1 MIVIGT
7 RPEAIKL
14 APVIK
19 QLATCRPALQ
29 PVVCVTGQH
38 REMVDDVLRLFE
50 IAPDFDLDI
59 MKRHQTAS
67 GVFAAVLERIE
78 PVVQQ
83 VRPQLVLVQGDTTT
97 TVAAGLAAFHERVPV
112 GHVEAGLRTDDL
124 YDPFPEELNRRLVT
138 QLATLHF
145 AATWRAAERLLDE
158 GIAPDRVHVTGN
170 PIVDAVQAIR
180 SRGGVAGGPPGMSR
194 GVAGGPPPATNRLIL
209 VTAHRR
215 ENLGAPLARIC
226 TALQR
231 LVADHSDVEI
241 VYPVHPNPLVTGPV
255 RAALGATPRI
265 RLLPPVSYDELLAFM
280 DEAYLV
286 LTDSGG
292 LQEEATVLGRPVL
305 IMRET
310 TERQE
315 AIEAGAAEL
324 VGTDPD
330 TIVARVS
337 TLLRDQLAYAR
348 MATPRTLFGDGR
360 SAERI
365 VGIINEFLTADVPA
379 PAAKR
384 DALTTASAAVGQPRG
399 VAVRHTPAA
408 LNAPS

>member
-1 MIVIGT
+1 MEQRVLVVIGT

-19 QLATCRPALQ
+19 QLAKGRPAVQ
-29 PVVCVTGQH
+29 PVICVTGQH

-50 IAPDFDLDI
+50 IAPEFDLDI

-67 GVFAAVLERIE
+67 GVFATVLERIE
-78 PVVQQ
+78 PVLRQA
-83 VRPQLVLVQGDTTT
+83 RPKLAIVQGDTTT
-97 TVAAGLAAFHERVPV
+97 TVASALAAFHERVPV
-112 GHVEAGLRTDDL
+112 GHVEAGLRTDNL
-124 YDPFPEELNRRLVT
+124 YDPFPEEMNRRLVT

-145 AATWRAAERLLDE
+145 AATARAARRLVDE
-158 GIAPDRVHVTGN
+158 GVTPDRVHLTGN
-170 PIVDAVQAIR
+170 PVVDAVHWIR
-180 SRGGVAGGPPGMSR
+180 SRGGVA
-194 GVAGGPPPATNRLIL
+194 AGSPPATTRMIL

-215 ENLGAPLARIC
+215 ENLGAPLERIC
-226 TALQR
+226 AALR
-231 LVADHSDVEI
+231 MLVADHPDVEI

-265 RLLPPVSYDELLAFM
+265 RLLPPVSYPELLRYM

-315 AIEAGAAEL
+315 AIEAGAAAL
-324 VGTDPD
+324 VGTDPS
-330 TIVARVS
+330 TIVDRVT
-337 TLLRDQLAYAR
+337 TLLHDKRAYAT
-348 MATPRTLFGDGR
+348 MATPRDLVGDGR
-360 SAERI
+360 AAARI
-365 VGIINEFLTADVPA
+365 VRITREFLATNESV
-379 PAAKR
+379 
-384 DALTTASAAVGQPRG
+384 
-399 VAVRHTPAA
+399 TPASVPMV
-408 LNAPS
+408 PSVASPA

>member
-1 MIVIGT
+1 MEQRVLVVIGT

-19 QLATCRPALQ
+19 QLAKCRGAVM
-29 PVVCVTGQH
+29 PVICVTGQH
-38 REMVDDVLRLFE
+38 REMVDDVLRLFD
-50 IAPDFDLDI
+50 IAPDYDLDI
-59 MKRHQTAS
+59 MRPHQTAS

-78 PVVQQ
+78 PVIGQ
-83 VRPQLVLVQGDTTT
+83 VRPQLALVQGDTTT
-97 TVAAGLAAFHERVPV
+97 AVAAALAAFHERVPV
-112 GHVEAGLRTDDL
+112 GHVEAGLRTDNI

-138 QLATLHF
+138 QLASLHF
-145 AATWRAAERLLDE
+145 AATRRAAERLLGE
-158 GIAPDRVHVTGN
+158 GIAPNRVHLTGN
-170 PIVDAVQAIR
+170 PVVDAVHWIR
-180 SRGGVAGGPPGMSR
+180 SRGNATAASR
-194 GVAGGPPPATNRLIL
+194 KARLIL

-215 ENLGAPLARIC
+215 ENLGAPLQRIC

-231 LVADHSDVEI
+231 LVADHDDVEI

-265 RLLPPVSYDELLAFM
+265 SLLPPVSYDELLAYL

-324 VGTDPD
+324 VGTDPS
-330 TIVARVS
+330 TIVGRVT
-337 TLLRDQLAYAR
+337 TLLREERAYAA
-348 MATPRTLFGDGR
+348 MATPRDLFGDGR
-360 SAERI
+360 AAERI
-365 VGIINEFLTADVPA
+365 VRTIEEFLVTSGSATV
-379 PAAKR
+379 
-384 DALTTASAAVGQPRG
+384 ASAPMVPS
-399 VAVRHTPAA
+399 VAIPA
-408 LNAPS
+408 

>member
-1 MIVIGT
+1 MEQRVLVVIGT

-19 QLATCRPALQ
+19 QLETRRALRP
-29 PVVCVTGQH
+29 VICVTGQH
-38 REMVDDVLRLFE
+38 REMVDDVLRLFA
-50 IAPDFDLDI
+50 IAPDHDLDI

-78 PVVQQ
+78 PVIKSM
-83 VRPQLVLVQGDTTT
+83 RPQLAIVQGDTTT
-97 TVAAGLAAFHERVPV
+97 TAAAALAAFHERVPV
-112 GHVEAGLRTDDL
+112 GHVEAGLRTDNI

-145 AATWRAAERLLDE
+145 AATARAARRLLAE
-158 GIAPDRVHVTGN
+158 GTAADRVHLTGN
-170 PIVDAVQAIR
+170 PVVDAVHWIR
-180 SRGGVAGGPPGMSR
+180 SHGTLRAARSGHRS
-194 GVAGGPPPATNRLIL
+194 IL

-215 ENLGAPLARIC
+215 ENLGAPLERIC
-226 TALQR
+226 AALRR
-231 LVADHSDVEI
+231 LVAEHDDVEI

-255 RAALGATPRI
+255 NAALGAIPRI
-265 RLLPPVSYDELLAFM
+265 RLLPPVSYDELLGYM
-280 DEAYLV
+280 DDAYLV

-330 TIVARVS
+330 TIVGRAT
-337 TLLRDQLAYAR
+337 TLLRDEDAYAA
-348 MATPRTLFGDGR
+348 MATPRELFGDGHA
-360 SAERI
+360 AERI
-365 VGIINEFLTADVPA
+365 VSTSEEFL
-379 PAAKR
+379 R
-384 DALTTASAAVGQPRG
+384 STASAPQASLRVLPSERPDGIVLEAWPSS
-399 VAVRHTPAA
+399 AA
-408 LNAPS
+408 TG

>member
-1 MIVIGT
+1 MEQRVLVVVGT

-19 QLATCRPALQ
+19 QLASGRPAVQ
-29 PVVCVTGQH
+29 PVICVTGQH

-50 IAPDFDLDI
+50 IAPEFDLDI
-59 MKRHQTAS
+59 MKRHQTAT

-78 PVVQQ
+78 PVLRQ
-83 VRPQLVLVQGDTTT
+83 VRPELAIVQGDTTT
-97 TVAAGLAAFHERVPV
+97 TVASALAAFNERVPV
-112 GHVEAGLRTDDL
+112 GHVEAGLRTDNP
-124 YDPFPEELNRRLVT
+124 YDPFPEEMNRRLVS

-145 AATWRAAERLLDE
+145 AATARAARRLVAE
-158 GIAPDRVHVTGN
+158 GITPDRVHLTGN
-170 PIVDAVQAIR
+170 PVVDAVHWIR
-180 SRGGVAGGPPGMSR
+180 SRERVAEGS
-194 GVAGGPPPATNRLIL
+194 PPAMTRRIL

-215 ENLGAPLARIC
+215 ENLGAPLERIC
-226 TALQR
+226 AALR
-231 LVADHSDVEI
+231 MLVADHHDVEI

-265 RLLPPVSYDELLAFM
+265 SLLPPVSYPELLRHM

-324 VGTDPD
+324 VGTDPS
-330 TIVARVS
+330 TIVDRAT
-337 TLLRDQLAYAR
+337 TLLRDERAYAA
-348 MATPRTLFGDGR
+348 MATPRDLFGDGR
-360 SAERI
+360 AAERI
-365 VGIINEFLTADVPA
+365 VRITREFL
-379 PAAKR
+379 AANE
-384 DALTTASAAVGQPRG
+384 SV
-399 VAVRHTPAA
+399 TPASVSMV
-408 LNAPS
+408 PSVASPA

>member
-1 MIVIGT
+1 MEHRVLVVIGT

-19 QLATCRPALQ
+19 ELSAGGPRVQ
-29 PVVCVTGQH
+29 PVICVTGQH

-50 IAPDFDLDI
+50 IAPEFDLDI
-59 MKRHQTAS
+59 MKRQQTAS

-78 PVVQQ
+78 PVLRH
-83 VRPQLVLVQGDTTT
+83 VRPELAIVQGDTTT
-97 TVAAGLAAFHERVPV
+97 TVAAALAAFHERVPV
-112 GHVEAGLRTDDL
+112 GHVEAGLRTDNP
-124 YDPFPEELNRRLVT
+124 YDPFPEEMNRRLVT

-145 AATWRAAERLLDE
+145 AATARAARRLIDE
-158 GIAPDRVHVTGN
+158 GVAPGRVHLTGN
-170 PIVDAVQAIR
+170 PIVDAVRWIR
-180 SRGGVAGGPPGMSR
+180 SRPTER
-194 GVAGGPPPATNRLIL
+194 PAPRATRTIL

-226 TALQR
+226 TALR
-231 LVADHSDVEI
+231 MLVAEHDDVEI

-255 RAALGATPRI
+255 HAALGTTRGI
-265 RLLPPVSYDELLAFM
+265 RLLPPVSYDELLAYM

-324 VGTDPD
+324 VGTHPG
-330 TIVARVS
+330 TIVARATS
-337 TLLRDQLAYAR
+337 LLRDERAYAA
-348 MATPRTLFGDGR
+348 MATPRDLFGDGHA
-360 SAERI
+360 AERI
-365 VGIINEFLTADVPA
+365 VRTTRELLLTNEPA
-379 PAAKR
+379 
-384 DALTTASAAVGQPRG
+384 TSASAAMVPS
-399 VAVRHTPAA
+399 VATPA
-408 LNAPS
+408 

>member
-1 MIVIGT
+1 MVIIGT

-19 QLATCRPALQ
+19 QLSAGGPEVQ
-29 PVVCVTGQH
+29 PVICVTGQH

-78 PVVQQ
+78 PVLKQ
-83 VRPQLVLVQGDTTT
+83 VRPELAIVQGDTTT
-97 TVAAGLAAFHERVPV
+97 TVAAALAAFHERVPV
-112 GHVEAGLRTDDL
+112 GHVEAGLRTDNL
-124 YDPFPEELNRRLVT
+124 YDPFPEEMNRRLVT

-145 AATWRAAERLLDE
+145 AATARAARRLVDE
-158 GIAPDRVHVTGN
+158 GIAPERVHLTGN
-170 PIVDAVQAIR
+170 PIVDAVHWIR
-180 SRGGVAGGPPGMSR
+180 SRGGVAGSS
-194 GVAGGPPPATNRLIL
+194 PPAMTRTIL

-215 ENLGAPLARIC
+215 ENLGAPLERIC
-226 TALQR
+226 TALR
-231 LVADHSDVEI
+231 TLVAEHDDVEI

-255 RAALGATPRI
+255 HAALGGTRGI
-265 RLLPPVSYDELLAFM
+265 RLLPPVSYDELLAYM

-292 LQEEATVLGRPVL
+292 LQEEATVLGKPVL

-324 VGTDPD
+324 VGTDPS
-330 TIVARVS
+330 TIVGRVT
-337 TLLRDQLAYAR
+337 TLLRDQRAYSA
-348 MATPRTLFGDGR
+348 MATPRDLFGDGHA
-360 SAERI
+360 AERI
-365 VGIINEFLTADVPA
+365 VRTIREFLQ
-379 PAAKR
+379 
-384 DALTTASAAVGQPRG
+384 ASESA
-399 VAVRHTPAA
+399 TPAA
-408 LNAPS
+408 VPLRPSVATPA

>member
-1 MIVIGT
+1 MEHRVMVIIGT

-19 QLATCRPALQ
+19 QLSAGGPEMQ
-29 PVVCVTGQH
+29 PVICVTGQH

-78 PVVQQ
+78 PVLKQ
-83 VRPQLVLVQGDTTT
+83 VRPELAIVQGDTTT
-97 TVAAGLAAFHERVPV
+97 TVAAALAAFHERVPV
-112 GHVEAGLRTDDL
+112 GHVEAGLRTDNL
-124 YDPFPEELNRRLVT
+124 YDPFPEEMNRRLVT

-145 AATWRAAERLLDE
+145 AATARAARRLVDE
-158 GIAPDRVHVTGN
+158 GIAPERVHLTGN
-170 PIVDAVQAIR
+170 PIVDAVHWIR
-180 SRGGVAGGPPGMSR
+180 SRSSGKGVPR
-194 GVAGGPPPATNRLIL
+194 GTRTIL

-215 ENLGAPLARIC
+215 ENLGAPLERIC
-226 TALQR
+226 TALR
-231 LVADHSDVEI
+231 TLAAEHDDVEI

-255 RAALGATPRI
+255 HATLGATARI
-265 RLLPPVSYDELLAFM
+265 RLLPPVSYDELLALM
-280 DEAYLV
+280 EGAYLV

-292 LQEEATVLGRPVL
+292 LQEEATVLGKPVL

-324 VGTDPD
+324 VGTVPS
-330 TIVARVS
+330 TIVGRVT
-337 TLLRDQLAYAR
+337 TLLRDQRAYSA
-348 MATPRTLFGDGR
+348 MATPRDLFGDGHA
-360 SAERI
+360 AERI
-365 VGIINEFLTADVPA
+365 GGTIREFVQARESATPTAVPLR
-379 PAAKR
+379 P
-384 DALTTASAAVGQPRG
+384 S
-399 VAVRHTPAA
+399 VATPA
-408 LNAPS
+408 

>member
-50 IAPDFDLDI
+50 IAPEFDLDI

-170 PIVDAVQAIR
+170 PIVDAVHAIR
-180 SRGGVAGGPPGMSR
+180 SRGGVAGGSR
-194 GVAGGPPPATNRLIL
+194 PAMTRLIL

-226 TALQR
+226 TALRR
-231 LVADHSDVEI
+231 LVADHDDVEI
-241 VYPVHPNPLVTGPV
+241 VYPVHPNPVVTGPV
-255 RAALGATPRI
+255 HAALGATPRI
-265 RLLPPVSYDELLAFM
+265 RLLPPVSYDELLAYM

-324 VGTDPD
+324 VGTDPE
-330 TIVARVS
+330 TIVGRVA
-337 TLLRDQLAYAR
+337 TLLRDPLAYAR
-348 MATPRTLFGDGR
+348 MATPRMLFGDGR

-379 PAAKR
+379 PAKR
-384 DALTTASAAVGQPRG
+384 DALTTASSAGRRRGG